1 MARRARNTPQTYSNQ
16 PAPQSRS
23 AGSVPSHIQGPRI
36 LLLLS
41 VFALLLIGLV
51 MVYSAGSIEAISE
64 GDSPASFLVRQLGFA
79 VFGCVGAVFIWKFIP
94 YHVWMGKLLWAAWIL
109 AVLLLLL
116 TAVMGTVGLGA
127 QRWLI
132 IGPVRIQPSEFAK
145 IVFVLMM
152 ARILF
157 DFRNGELDVRNLFV
171 QVALLIVVPLFI
183 IYRTQS
189 DLGTTIICFVG
200 ILTVLWVGEVPLRTI
215 LLLVIG
221 GLAFAALASMVGY
234 RQDRFVFLNP
244 WDDGEGGF
252 GNGYQLIH
260 SFYAFSEGGLF
271 GVGLGNSRE
280 KFLYLPEAETDFI
293 FSIIGEELGLIGAA
307 AVIALFLL
315 FLYAGIRIAQA
326 APDNF
331 GTMIAGS
338 ITIMVVFQA
347 FLNIGC
353 VLGLLPTTGKP
364 LPFISSGGSSL
375 VACLFMVGL
384 ILSVSQ
390 HSDVPSVYER
400 RRDDLRVVRSTSPSA
415 PSPSRGSSRGQGA
428 VPRRGSGQTGS
439 RSRSGSSNS
448 RSRR

>member
-1 MARRARNTPQTYSNQ
+1 MARRAQNTPSTYSNK
-16 PAPQSRS
+16 PATSTRT
-23 AGSVPSHIQGPRI
+23 AGSAPTHILGPRI

-41 VFALLLIGLV
+41 VLALLLLGLV
-51 MVYSAGSIEAISE
+51 MVYSAGSIESISE
-64 GDSPASFLVRQLGFA
+64 GGTPESFLIRQLGFA
-79 VFGCVGAVFIWKFIP
+79 VFGCAGAFVIWKFIP
-94 YHVWMGKLLWAAWIL
+94 YHIWSGRFLWIAWIL

-157 DFRNGELDVRNLFV
+157 DFRNGDMDVKNLFV
-171 QVALLIVVPLFI
+171 QVALLIVVPLI
-183 IYRTQS
+183 LIYRTQS

-200 ILTVLWVGEVPLRTI
+200 ILTVLWVGEVPLKYI
-215 LLLVIG
+215 VLLVGG

-234 RQDRFVFLNP
+234 RQDRFIFLDP
-244 WDDGEGGF
+244 WSDQYDT
-252 GNGYQLIH
+252 GYQLIH

-293 FSIIGEELGLIGAA
+293 YAIIGEELGLIGAA
-307 AVIALFLL
+307 LVIALFLV
-315 FLYAGIRIAQA
+315 FLYAGIRIARS

-331 GTMIAGS
+331 GAMIAGS

-390 HSDVPSVYER
+390 HSDVPSIYEQR
-400 RRDDLRVVRSTSPSA
+400 RQDLRVVRSTPRGGS
-415 PSPSRGSSRGQGA
+415 SPSRARSASGGGSA
-428 VPRRGSGQTGS
+428 PRRGRSGPAVSRSNTGS
-439 RSRSGSSNS
+439 KRSRT
-448 RSRR
+448 RR